1 MSLTAR
7 QQRILNH
14 MERALRARD
23 PRLTSLFGIFT
34 RLTSHEP
41 MPPWEAITA
50 RVVRLARPVVLVPV
64 TLAVL
69 IGVITLGVL
78 LPPPHCSAAASRTL
92 AATATATRML
102 VCPSGVAGTG
112 VQTSTGHPAAR
123 R

>member
-14 MERALRARD
+14 MESALRARD

-41 MPPWEAITA
+41 MPPWEAISA

-69 IGVITLGVL
+69 VAVITLGVL
-78 LPPPHCSAAASRTL
+78 LPPPHCSAAGSRL
-92 AATATATRML
+92 VAVPAAHVL

-112 VQTSTGHPAAR
+112 VQTTSSGHPAAR

>member
-7 QQRILNH
+7 QQRILKH
-14 MERALRARD
+14 MESALRVRD

-69 IGVITLGVL
+69 IAVITLGVL
-78 LPPPHCSAAASRTL
+78 LPPPHCSAAPRTV
-92 AATATATRML
+92 AVQATRML

-112 VQTSTGHPAAR
+112 AQTSTSHRAAR

>member
-1 MSLTAR
+1 MGLSAR
-7 QQRILNH
+7 QQRILKH
-14 MERALRARD
+14 MESALRARD
-23 PRLTSLFGIFT
+23 PRLTSLFGTFT
-34 RLTSHEP
+34 RLTAHEP

-69 IGVITLGVL
+69 TAVITLGVL
-78 LPPPHCSAAASRTL
+78 LPPPPCGAATRTVAVSAAH
-92 AATATATRML
+92 ML

-112 VQTSTGHPAAR
+112 AQISTGHPGAR